1 MIKPQPSLLLE
12 LLQVPK
18 LLEPLLLEFQYLV
31 SDEDGLSA
39 LGA

>member
-12 LLQVPK
+12 LLQVLRP
-18 LLEPLLLEFQYLV
+18 EPQYLV
-31 SDEDGLSA
+31 SGEGGLSA

>member
-12 LLQVPK
+12 LLQVLR
-18 LLEPLLLEFQYLV
+18 LLEPQYLV
-31 SDEDGLSA
+31 SDEGGLSA

>member
-1 MIKPQPSLLLE
+1 LLLE
-12 LLQVPK
+12 LLQLVLRP
-18 LLEPLLLEFQYLV
+18 EPQYLV

>member
-1 MIKPQPSLLLE
+1 MIKPQPSLLV
-12 LLQVPK
+12 LLQELRPPV
-18 LLEPLLLEFQYLV
+18 LMSLGLQYLV